1 MCYAINM
8 FKEIRLNKSVLNNID
23 ALAEAYNRRNKT
35 LFKQCLFSL
44 EMDLAA
50 YYNETKKK
58 HQAED
63 ALIKWYEKLWEF

>member
-1 MCYAINM
+1 
-8 FKEIRLNKSVLNNID
+8 
-23 ALAEAYNRRNKT
+23 LAEAYNRRNKT

-63 ALIKWYEKLWEF
+63 ALIKWYEKLWEL

>member
-1 MCYAINM
+1 M
-8 FKEIRLNKSVLNNID
+8 FREIQLNKSVLNNID

-44 EMDLAA
+44 ELDLTE
-50 YYNETKKK
+50 YYTVTNKR

-63 ALIKWYEKLWEF
+63 ALIKWYEKLWEL